1 MRRVLVP
8 LAALSLALV
17 AACGDKDSG
26 SAEGADRPGG
36 APGATGAA
44 SEGQVDAKQR
54 DMENLVADCMKKQGF
69 QYVPRLIPRGNN
81 DLNRFTGS
89 SSVLES
95 TEEVRKFRQKYGLGH
110 YARLVYPNDPAVAE
124 PVMDPSTN
132 PNNKIREGLDPA
144 RRKAYDLALEGPAEK
159 ADPKLTEDEAK
170 RKQEDTKPEGC
181 HAEASVKVYGDGTP
195 DEATVKA
202 AERAYRAFQTDPK
215 VVAAAQK
222 YADCL
227 RGKGYKVESARP
239 GEIDQAMSVAVVD
252 GKLPVDDA
260 TGAKIPTGGAATAA
274 VGGSAPVSPE
284 VAKAA
289 LAVEI
294 KAALADLDCRTD
306 YATIAR
312 TKHAKAVAD
321 GIGVG

>member
-8 LAALSLALV
+8 LAALSLAFV

-26 SAEGADRPGG
+26 SAEADADRAAG

-44 SEGQVDAKQR
+44 SVSEIDAQQR
-54 DMENLVADCMKKQGF
+54 EFENLVADCMKKQGF
-69 QYVPRLIPRGNN
+69 QYVPRPLETGNS
-81 DLNRFTGS
+81 DLGRFTGRS
-89 SSVLES
+89 SMLES
-95 TEEVRKFRQKYGLGH
+95 TEEVRKFRQKYGFGH
-110 YARLVYPNDPAVAE
+110 YSRLVYPNDPAVTVQ
-124 PVMDPSTN
+124 VMDPSTN

-144 RRKAYDLALEGPAEK
+144 RRKAYDLALEGAK

-170 RKQEDTKPEGC
+170 KKKDLKAQGC
-181 HAEASVKVYGDGTP
+181 HGEASVKVYGDGT
-195 DEATVKA
+195 EEEVSTKE

-227 RGKGYKVESARP
+227 RGKGYKVDSARP
-239 GEIDQAMSVAVVD
+239 GEVDEAMSMAAVD
-252 GKLPVDDA
+252 GKLPMDDS

-289 LAVEI
+289 LEVEI

-306 YATIAR
+306 YATLVR
-312 TKHAKAVAD
+312 TKHAKAMSD